1 MPKCKNDPK
10 KSYKGTEPSPKGLG
24 FCAHSEKLG
33 KVRKGLDNNI
43 WKIEVTVKGVKR
55 WVKQKTTTNIKNVKS
70 TPIKNDKKINKID
83 CSKFVIYEKKEKS
96 FSGSESIKI
105 IKGLEINKGFIY
117 KFIDFNLFEKDE
129 IKIPD
134 NYRKKNINKD
144 IIKKYYC
151 DPNKK
156 VLTKHNEEY
165 KIIKE
170 KHKNQ
175 KTYFTHFNGE
185 RPYLVYI
192 KNDKIS
198 IYKIPND
205 LYYINN
211 NKLSKKDN
219 ENKWMYIKFV
229 KEYNCKKIFIGKSPK
244 IKMTLLSGGHGK
256 DFDGNSILLNTKDN
270 EYVFIQT
277 SIIKFTTS
285 DTINEFY
292 SPVGYNDVPYP
303 VGIGNLNTYL
313 FEELEYVPNNKFKK
327 FNKKV
332 KQNAYSYYYGT
343 LGNEKLNIYSKRF
356 NHIHFIDKSQDN

>member
-1 MPKCKNDPK
+1 M
-10 KSYKGTEPSPKGLG
+10 
-24 FCAHSEKLG
+24 
-33 KVRKGLDNNI
+33 
-43 WKIEVTVKGVKR
+43 
-55 WVKQKTTTNIKNVKS
+55 
-70 TPIKNDKKINKID
+70 
-83 CSKFVIYEKKEKS
+83 
-96 FSGSESIKI
+96 
-105 IKGLEINKGFIY
+105 
-117 KFIDFNLFEKDE
+117 
-129 IKIPD
+129 
-134 NYRKKNINKD
+134 
-144 IIKKYYC
+144 
-151 DPNKK
+151 
-156 VLTKHNEEY
+156 
-165 KIIKE
+165 
-170 KHKNQ
+170 
-175 KTYFTHFNGE
+175 
-185 RPYLVYI
+185 VYI

-198 IYKIPND
+198 IYKIPDD

-219 ENKWMYIKFV
+219 ENKWMYVKFV

-244 IKMTLLSGGHGK
+244 IKMTLLSRGHGK

-270 EYVFIQT
+270 EYIFIQT

-303 VGIGNLNTYL
+303 VGIGNVNTYL